1 MAIDSH
7 MYINSLVLK
16 NRQKYINEIIYNPN
30 IESVINIGLNIET
43 SKECLE
49 LNKNSKFYSSVGIHP
64 LYIEF
69 QDINK
74 IYELATNDKV
84 VAIGEIGLD
93 TIKNN
98 LEEQKKYLINQI
110 IIANELHLP
119 VNTGAYFIVSA

>member
-7 MYINSLVLK
+7 IHINSLVL
-16 NRQKYINEIIYNPN
+16 NNIQRYIDEIIYNPS

-49 LNKNSKFYSSVGIHP
+49 LNKNSKLYSSIGIHP

-74 IYELATNDKV
+74 LYELALTV
-84 VAIGEIGLD
+84 PF
-93 TIKNN
+93 N
-98 LEEQKKYLINQI
+98 LFE
-110 IIANELHLP
+110 
-119 VNTGAYFIVSA
+119 

>member
-7 MYINSLVLK
+7 MHINSLVLN

-49 LNKNSKFYSSVGIHP
+49 LNKNSKFFSSVGIHP

-74 IYELATNDKV
+74 LYELATNDKV

-98 LEEQKKYLINQI
+98 LEEQKSI
-110 IIANELHLP
+110 
-119 VNTGAYFIVSA
+119 